1 MNLAKAY
8 TPNEFE
14 PNIYA
19 LWEQSGVFNPR
30 GKGEPYAI
38 VMPPPNANGNL
49 HVGHALSFDL
59 EDILVRF
66 HRMNGYDAV
75 LIPGADHA
83 GFETWVVYER
93 ELEKQ
98 GKTRFDYT
106 REQLYSQ
113 VWDFVDQ
120 KRGDME
126 LQLRA
131 LGVGASWEKIVF
143 TLDEKVIN
151 TVYKTFKK
159 LWDDK
164 LVYRG
169 ERIVNYCTVHQTSF
183 SDIEVEHKSEKG
195 KLYKIAYPTLDK
207 IGEIVV
213 ATTRPETLL
222 GDTAVA
228 VNPNDERYKHLIGT
242 KVLLPL
248 TSREIPIIADDYV
261 DIAFGTGAVK
271 ITPAHDPNDF
281 EMGKRHNLE
290 QIQVIG
296 FDGKMTSVPSQFVGL
311 TVTEARKKVLAALES
326 EEARRGETDIEHAVG
341 HCYKCGSTI
350 EPLIKDQ
357 WFINMKPLAE
367 RAISI
372 IRSGEITFSPSNR
385 SEILANYLEGLQD
398 WNISRQIPWG
408 IPIPAFQNVNDPDDW
423 LFDDRVTE
431 SQIVVNG
438 TTYKRDEDTFDT
450 WFSSGQ
456 WAFITTDALDNGPMA
471 KFYPS
476 AVMETG
482 FDILDRWVARMIML
496 GEYITGSIPFK
507 HVYLHGMVLDE
518 KGQKMS
524 KSKGNVLNPM
534 EVIAEYGSDAMR
546 MGIIASRSAAQ
557 SQAFSTGK
565 VIAARNFC
573 NKLWNV
579 ARFIETSVGET
590 TPTPDPEPHS
600 MADHWIISRL
610 NEATKAIS
618 SQLKDYRFAEA
629 SETIY
634 HALWDDIADWYVEVS
649 KVENH
654 SSMSAYVLDSIL
666 RLTHPFAPFVTETIW
681 QSLSWH
687 DTLLANE
694 TWPSEKSYNEMM
706 AIEFERLKALV
717 SEARYVMSELPG
729 NTRYSILY
737 MEDSLVADNAE
748 IIGKLAHAKS
758 VEHIDQAQGLR
769 LAASGRDAWLN
780 LDAETLYEHQTNLEK
795 RLTET
800 HAAIKTL
807 RGRLSN
813 ESYVAKAPPAL
824 VEESKVQLAEK
835 ETLVKRLE
843 TELEVIAGPTN

>member
-19 LWEQSGVFNPR
+19 LWEQSGVFNPK

-131 LGVGASWEKIVF
+131 LGVGASWDNLVF

-183 SDIEVEHKSEKG
+183 SDIEVEHKNEKG

-242 KVLLPL
+242 KVQLPL

-261 DIAFGTGAVK
+261 DMAYGTGAVK

-281 EMGKRHNLE
+281 EMGKRHDLE

-296 FDGKMTSVPSQFVGL
+296 FDGKMTNVPSQFAGL
-311 TVTEARKKVLAALES
+311 TVTEARKKVLAALDT

-341 HCYKCGSTI
+341 HCYKCGSVI

-357 WFINMKPLAE
+357 WFIKMQPLAE
-367 RAISI
+367 RAISV
-372 IRSGEITFSPSNR
+372 IRGGEITFSPSNR
-385 SEILANYLEGLQD
+385 GEILANYLEGLHD

-408 IPIPAFQNVNDPDDW
+408 IPIPAFQNVNDPSDW
-423 LFDDRVTE
+423 LFDEHVTE
-431 SQIVVNG
+431 SEIVVNG

-456 WAFITTDALDNGPMA
+456 WAFITTDVLDNGPMA

-496 GEYITGSIPFK
+496 GEYVTDSIPFK

-579 ARFIETSVGET
+579 ARFIETSVGEVA
-590 TPTPDPEPHS
+590 PTPNPEPHS
-600 MADHWIISRL
+600 MADHWIIARL
-610 NEATKAIS
+610 NEASETIA

-629 SETIY
+629 SETLY
-634 HALWDDIADWYVEVS
+634 HSLWDDVADWYVEVS
-649 KVENH
+649 KVEQH
-654 SSMSAYVLDSIL
+654 SSMSAHVLDTIL
-666 RLTHPFAPFVTETIW
+666 CIAHPFAPFVTETIW

-687 DTLLANE
+687 DTLLAGE
-694 TWPSEKSYNEMM
+694 TWPSKKSYNEMM
-706 AIEFERLKALV
+706 AAEFERLKALV

-737 MEDSLVADNAE
+737 MDDSLVADNAE

-758 VEHIDQAQGLR
+758 VEHTDQARGLR
-769 LAASGRDAWLN
+769 LAASGRDAWLD

-795 RLTET
+795 RLAET

-807 RGRLSN
+807 QGRLSN
-813 ESYVAKAPPAL
+813 ESYVAKAPTAL
-824 VEESKVQLAEK
+824 VEESKQQLAEK

-843 TELEVIAGPTN
+843 AELEVISGSN